1 MVNGVVIGA
10 FGGHCDLFNY
20 TGMIVGVSTTAGIG
34 VTGLYT
40 MESSPGAAPVQ
51 ADIMQQVG
59 GKAGIWAGGM
69 GIATDGTRIFFATV
83 SLVYL
88 CNSHIKCPLLG

>member
-20 TGMIVGVSTTAGIG
+20 TGMIVGVSTTAGVG

-83 SLVYL
+83 SLIYPYS
-88 CNSHIKCPLLG
+88 SHIK